1 MVGVGTTGLWRAPH
15 LPLFLLA
22 SLWAGLVPLVWLA
35 PGLVCDPLAWH
46 RQELP
51 LGVAGAAMGGYLL
64 SALPHWLKQAG
75 RESGTDA
82 CRPVATRLLVLA
94 WVLGRV
100 FGGPCTP
107 DALALFGLGLFPVGL
122 VACLVV
128 PLTRAGAWRRLPIAL
143 APLLLPLI
151 ALRLRL
157 ASDSLT
163 AVLGLTLLVALVGG
177 RIIPAFLR
185 SRAGP
190 DTAGR
195 APLSASARLADL
207 ALGLALAAHL
217 AGAGPGWV
225 GALML
230 LAALGQGLRLAR
242 WPLIRGLRG
251 GQSDLAVLVL
261 SWVWMPL
268 GLALVGAALLDL
280 AGPPLSDA
288 LHALTMGLMGSTI
301 LAVMARAWMRRVPGA
316 LRLGPALGLAF
327 ALVQLATLLRL
338 ALPLA
343 PAPAALCWSAAWA
356 IATIASVTALFR
368 PVPHPVLSAR
378 RLPPAPS
385 PADGPTDQSHPR
397 P

>member
-1 MVGVGTTGLWRAPH
+1 MAGVGATGLWRAPH

-51 LGVAGAAMGGYLL
+51 LGAAGAAMGGYLL
-64 SALPHWLKQAG
+64 SALPHWLKQTG
-75 RESGTDA
+75 RETGTVTCGPA
-82 CRPVATRLLVLA
+82 ATRLLVLA

-100 FGGPCTP
+100 LDGPCMP
-107 DALALFGLGLFPVGL
+107 DALALVGLGLFPLGL

-143 APLLLPLI
+143 APLLLLLI

-157 ASDSLT
+157 ASDSLS
-163 AVLGLTLLVALVGG
+163 AVLGMTLLVALVGG

-185 SRAGP
+185 SRAGF

-195 APLSASARLADL
+195 EPRSAGARLADL

-217 AGAGPGWV
+217 AGAGPGWS
-225 GALML
+225 GALL
-230 LAALGQGLRLAR
+230 LVAALGQGLRLAG

-251 GQSDLAVLVL
+251 GQSDLVVLVMA
-261 SWVWMPL
+261 WAWMPM
-268 GLALVGAALLDL
+268 GLALVGAAQLDL

-288 LHALTMGLMGSTI
+288 LHALTMGLMGSTL

-343 PAPAALCWSAAWA
+343 PAPAALCWCAAWA
-356 IATIASVTALFR
+356 IATIASVRALFR

-378 RLPPAPS
+378 RLPPSHAQAHD
-385 PADGPTDQSHPR
+385 PADQRTPR